1 MNFSHYTF
9 NSLLCKYARRIIRL
23 GMMVLLVLNCIG
35 ASGFTA
41 REPVIEAA
49 EALINRMIPQMAA
62 RVHFRKISDD
72 QEIEKHQNAISGDF
86 CIPYTLLFKY

>member
-1 MNFSHYTF
+1 
-9 NSLLCKYARRIIRL
+9 
-23 GMMVLLVLNCIG
+23 MMVLLVLNCIG

-72 QEIEKHQNAISGDF
+72 QEFEKTPKRNIRRF
-86 CIPYTLLFKY
+86 LYTLHPFV